1 MTSQA
6 PARALIS
13 RRAFTQNIEVVRK
26 HTDATLM
33 AIVKANG
40 YGHGVELIAQW
51 AWEAGIDWLGL
62 AQLNEALTL
71 RQSHTH
77 GHVLAWIFAPGADFQ
92 RAIEQN
98 IDLSVGATWAIDE
111 IEAAARACRRPARI
125 HVKVDTGMTRGGF
138 DLDQLPSVFARV
150 KKLAAEGII
159 QIVGLWSHLACADDP
174 HSDAA
179 TALQVD
185 RFEQARSLAKE
196 AEVEIPFCHL
206 AASSGILWHP
216 ETHYDMV
223 RPGIVLY
230 GLSPN
235 PAYVTGPELGL
246 EPLMTLEANVILTRE
261 VPEGVGISYGHT
273 HITDEP
279 TRLAVVPVGY
289 ADGISRRASN
299 ALSVTLNGK
308 QAPIRGVVCMDQFV
322 VNAPHAHAGD
332 TAVLFGPEH
341 KGYLTADNWAEKT
354 DTINYEIF
362 CNLGPRI
369 PRIPVE

>member
-1 MTSQA
+1 MGVGSRNRLAGASATERSLDVA
-6 PARALIS
+6 PEPHARS
-13 RRAFTQNIEVVRK
+13 RA
-26 HTDATLM
+26 
-33 AIVKANG
+33 
-40 YGHGVELIAQW
+40 GV
-51 AWEAGIDWLGL
+51 D
-62 AQLNEALTL
+62 L
-71 RQSHTH
+71 R
-77 GHVLAWIFAPGADFQ
+77 PGADFQ

-235 PAYVTGPELGL
+235 PAYATGPELGL

-299 ALSVTLNGK
+299 ALSVTLNGD
-308 QAPIRGVVCMDQFV
+308 QAPICGVVCMDQFV

>member
-1 MTSQA
+1 MGVGSRNRLAGASATERSLDVA
-6 PARALIS
+6 PEPHARS
-13 RRAFTQNIEVVRK
+13 RA
-26 HTDATLM
+26 
-33 AIVKANG
+33 
-40 YGHGVELIAQW
+40 GV
-51 AWEAGIDWLGL
+51 D
-62 AQLNEALTL
+62 L
-71 RQSHTH
+71 R
-77 GHVLAWIFAPGADFQ
+77 PGADFQ

-235 PAYVTGPELGL
+235 PAYATGPELGL

-299 ALSVTLNGK
+299 ALSVTLNGD
-308 QAPIRGVVCMDQFV
+308 QAPYAAWSV
-322 VNAPHAHAGD
+322 
-332 TAVLFGPEH
+332 
-341 KGYLTADNWAEKT
+341 W
-354 DTINYEIF
+354 IN
-362 CNLGPRI
+362 LW
-369 PRIPVE
+369 